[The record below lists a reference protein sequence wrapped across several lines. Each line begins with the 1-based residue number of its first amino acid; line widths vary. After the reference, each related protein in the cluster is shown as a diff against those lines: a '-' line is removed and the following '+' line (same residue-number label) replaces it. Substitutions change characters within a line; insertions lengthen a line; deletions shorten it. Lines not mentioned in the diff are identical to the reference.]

1 MPAYQ
6 QIVAKQELLVFPMV
20 FDGFWIWC
28 ALTGERPRGEGRAF
42 MVSTGAPCENVGFTM
57 LFQRFLL
64 GNTFV
69 ALGERCHLAGSRF
82 AAKQELL
89 VFPMVLMVF
98 GAVVPASGVRLQG
111 GLGHPW
117 FPLAR
122 PVKTFVLPCFFIGS
136 SWETRLWPWVSDATW
151 LDPDLVESR
160 NCWFSQWFF
169 KVL

>member
-20 FDGFWIWC
+20 FDGFGVWC

-89 VFPMVLMVF
+89 VLPMVFNGFEYGVPLPGSAPGCPIHGMLLFLWFLMF
-98 GAVVPASGVRLQG
+98 STDSAPARWAMS
-111 GLGHPW
+111 
-117 FPLAR
+117 
-122 PVKTFVLPCFFIGS
+122 I
-136 SWETRLWPWVSDATW
+136 
-151 LDPDLVESR
+151 
-160 NCWFSQWFF
+160 
-169 KVL
+169 